1 MEYALAPVACRSIL
15 VIGAARSG
23 KSRYA
28 LALAEATA
36 PERIHLAAAEAGD
49 AEMAERIARLRRGHG
64 EGWRTREEP
73 LELAAALRVDAGP
86 DARRRSIAR
95 PCGSA
100 TSCLWAMILR
110 RKSLN

>member
-1 MEYALAPVACRSIL
+1 MECALAPVACRSIL

-49 AEMAERIARLRRGHG
+49 AEMAERIARLRCGHG
-64 EGWRTREEP
+64 EG
-73 LELAAALRVDAGP
+73 
-86 DARRRSIAR
+86 
-95 PCGSA
+95 
-100 TSCLWAMILR
+100 
-110 RKSLN
+110 